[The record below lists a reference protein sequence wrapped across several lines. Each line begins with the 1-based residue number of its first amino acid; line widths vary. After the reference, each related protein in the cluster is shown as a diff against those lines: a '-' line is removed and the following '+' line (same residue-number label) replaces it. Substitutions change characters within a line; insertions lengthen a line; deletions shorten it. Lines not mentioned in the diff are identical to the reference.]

1 MPRKKIEGTK
11 KCALKE
17 CGHSFKRHDNETAT
31 DWKARKYC
39 SSSCAARDREKK
51 RFEQE
56 EAKLGKKRCK
66 WCQTEFSRKK
76 MKSRWE
82 TPSEFKAR
90 EFCSKECRQHH
101 ASNSGQKA
109 IMAGN
114 SDPLSKA
121 GKNAKSS
128 GSGHVR
134 TIARQ
139 YTSMA
144 MDVLVESMH
153 SDDEKVRL
161 QAAQAVLDRGWGKP
175 TQDHTHSVRQVHE
188 MSEEELL
195 QLLGLGP
202 DYDESE
208 LKNILEGEI
217 VAVEDLSGMKGAEQ
231 VKEVT
236 DSELAAEREP
246 YDPVK

>member
-11 KCALKE
+11 KCAFKE
-17 CGHSFKRHDNETAT
+17 CGCSFKRRDGETAT

-39 SSSCAARDREKK
+39 SSSCAARDRERK
-51 RFEQE
+51 RFEE
-56 EAKLGKKRCK
+56 EEEKLGKKRCK
-66 WCQTEFSRKK
+66 WCQKEFSRRK

-82 TPSEFKAR
+82 TPSEFTNR
-90 EFCSKECRQHH
+90 EYCSRECRQHAH
-101 ASNSGQKA
+101 SNAGQQA

-121 GKNAKSS
+121 GKQAKTS

-139 YTSMA
+139 HTNTA
-144 MDVLVESMH
+144 IGVLVESMH
-153 SDDEKVRL
+153 SDDEKIRL

-208 LKNILEGEI
+208 LKHILEGEFI
-217 VAVEDLSGMKGAEQ
+217 KVEDLSGMSGAAK
-231 VKEVT
+231 VKDITLAEV
-236 DSELAAEREP
+236 AADKEP